1 MFTEI
6 EIERRDFIYEYAGDL
21 ISYTEAEARE
31 KSYTKSKPGSI
42 LYFFGRYW
50 WINLGS
56 FS

>member
-50 WINLGS
+50 
-56 FS
+56 